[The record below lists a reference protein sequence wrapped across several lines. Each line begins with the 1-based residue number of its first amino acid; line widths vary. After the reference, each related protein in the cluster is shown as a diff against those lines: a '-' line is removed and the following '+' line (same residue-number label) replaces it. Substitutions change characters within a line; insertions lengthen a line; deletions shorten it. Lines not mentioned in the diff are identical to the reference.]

1 MKKLIPLFAT
11 MLLLAS
17 CGTAGNTSTVTP
29 ESKALESQSVESVA
43 PTTNYV
49 LTFLEDG
56 ELYIDMNFD
65 KAPEGFSVKIGETT
79 LTASGKVKMTKDF
92 EFKVNGTFT
101 DAMNIYNVVD
111 TGAGAAAGKANGVDA
126 DQIEGMAGRYLTNF
140 SQKQYGYR
148 CYLCF
153 TDKENG
159 WSTTLPGVDETIK
172 KYSPNL

>member
-1 MKKLIPLFAT
+1 
-11 MLLLAS
+11 
-17 CGTAGNTSTVTP
+17 
-29 ESKALESQSVESVA
+29 
-43 PTTNYV
+43 
-49 LTFLEDG
+49 
-56 ELYIDMNFD
+56 
-65 KAPEGFSVKIGETT
+65 
-79 LTASGKVKMTKDF
+79 
-92 EFKVNGTFT
+92 
-101 DAMNIYNVVD
+101 NVVD

-126 DQIEGMAGRYLTNF
+126 DQIEGMAGRYLSNF